1 MMLIFE
7 VPNIIKVFYEKENE
21 LIVHEWLE
29 YNPEH
34 QDNVILEIMQK
45 LYETFLAH
53 PVEKV
58 LVRAN
63 QTKGSF
69 SPEIQ
74 KYLKEVQIPRL
85 EADTKMRYVVT
96 VHSEEKMK
104 RLSTELW
111 EMQFSNGD
119 RIIVHDVEN
128 EKEARAWLKNVG

>member
-1 MMLIFE
+1 MLVFE

-21 LIVHEWLE
+21 LIIHEWLE
-29 YNPEH
+29 YNPEQ
-34 QDNVILEIMQK
+34 QDNIILEIMQK
-45 LYETFLAH
+45 LYETFLEY

-74 KYLKEVQIPRL
+74 KYIKEVQIPRL
-85 EADTKMRYVVT
+85 VADTKMRYVVT

-111 EMQFSNGD
+111 QMQFSNGD
-119 RIIVHDVEN
+119 KIILHDVEN
-128 EKEARAWLKNVG
+128 EKEARAWLEFFD

>member
-1 MMLIFE
+1 MLVFE

-21 LIVHEWLE
+21 LIIHEWLE
-29 YNPEH
+29 YNPEQ
-34 QDNVILEIMQK
+34 QDNIILEIMQK
-45 LYETFLAH
+45 LYETFLEY

-74 KYLKEVQIPRL
+74 KYIKEVQIPRL
-85 EADTKMRYVVT
+85 VADTKMRYVVT

-111 EMQFSNGD
+111 QMQFSDGD
-119 RIIVHDVEN
+119 RIILHDVEN
-128 EKEARAWLKNVG
+128 EKEARAWLEFFD